1 MVFYHTGKISMNAI
15 KVSGASHTTATP
27 QPTTPTWLTQE
38 WLEPRLVAVTFA
50 GLILTEIGT
59 RSVWP
64 TAVIMLL
71 HIITY
76 AAGGLF
82 GLKNTIEH
90 LRKRHVDVD
99 LLMILAALGAASIG
113 GWQEGGLL
121 LFLFSLSNV
130 LQDYAIGRSRKAI
143 KSLFKLYPEE
153 TQIRR
158 GRTTL
163 TVPFAEIQLSDTVLI
178 APGGRIPVDGVVVD
192 GHSAIDQSPITGE
205 SIPVEKTI
213 GDKVFA
219 GTLNKQGTL
228 DIRPTK
234 LAGETTLARI
244 IQMVESAQQNQAP
257 AERFLDRFE
266 QIYAL
271 FIIVAIALFI
281 VIPPALGLVD
291 FTTNFYRA
299 MVLMTVASPCAL
311 VISVPAAFISAIASA
326 ARMGVLMKGGA
337 FLEELANVKIIAFDK
352 TGTLTAGQPRL
363 VQMAAHGVS
372 EAELLSYAAAV
383 ESRSEHPL
391 AEAIVQAAKERGLT
405 LGAIQNFDSL
415 PGQGVQAEIGGHTIL
430 VGSAAHVQEQT
441 PLPDDLVAMRDQ
453 MEHSGQTTM
462 GVLRDG
468 VWIGLLAAADTL
480 RPDAPK
486 VIAELRAMGI
496 EVAMLTGDQ
505 PSVAKA
511 IAAQAGVTR
520 IYAGLMPED
529 KVTIIKQL
537 QAESNHVAMVGD
549 GVNDAPA
556 LALANVGIAMGV
568 AGSDVA
574 LETAD
579 VVLMGD
585 QLGRLRD
592 AILLS
597 RKAQR
602 VVWQNI
608 IFSLGVIVV
617 LIISTFV
624 INLPLPL
631 GIFAHEGST
640 VIVVLNG
647 LITLLLLPEIARRR
661 AAQA

>member
-1 MVFYHTGKISMNAI
+1 MSAVKFSGVPHTS
-15 KVSGASHTTATP
+15 TP
-27 QPTTPTWLTQE
+27 LQPSKPAWLTKE
-38 WLEPRLVAVTFA
+38 WLEPRLVGITLL
-50 GLILTEIGT
+50 GLILAAIGQQAGW
-59 RSVWP
+59 SP
-64 TAVIMLL
+64 ALILAVHIM
-71 HIITY
+71 TY
-76 AAGGLF
+76 TAGGLF
-82 GLKNTIEH
+82 GLKSAVEG
-90 LRKRHVDVD
+90 LRTGKVDVD
-99 LLMILAALGAASIG
+99 LLMILAAVGAAIVG
-113 GWQEGGLL
+113 NWQEGGLL
-121 LFLFSLSNV
+121 LFLFALSNV
-130 LQDYAIGRSRKAI
+130 LQDYAIGRSRSAI

-158 GRTTL
+158 DN
-163 TVPFAEIQLSDTVLI
+163 TVQTVSFDAIQLTDTVLI
-178 APGGRIPVDGVVVD
+178 APGGRIPVDGVVVA
-192 GHSAIDQSPITGE
+192 GHSAVDQAPITGE
-205 SIPVEKTI
+205 SIPVDKVV

-219 GTLNKQGTL
+219 GTLNKKGSL
-228 DIRPTK
+228 DLRPTR

-244 IQMVESAQQNQAP
+244 IQMVENAQKNQAP
-257 AERFLDRFE
+257 TEQFLERFE
-266 QIYAL
+266 QIYAK
-271 FIIVAIALFI
+271 FIIVAISLFI
-281 VIPPALGLVD
+281 VIPPLLGWTD
-291 FTTNFYRA
+291 FTSHFYRA

-337 FLEELANVKIIAFDK
+337 FLEELAHVKLIAFDK

-363 VQMAAHGVS
+363 AQIAAHGVT

-391 AEAIVQAAKERGLT
+391 AEAIVQAAKERNLALST
-405 LGAIQNFDSL
+405 IQDFQSL
-415 PGQGVQAEIGGHTIL
+415 PGQGVQAQIDNHMLL
-430 VGSAAHVQEQT
+430 VGSAAHLERQT
-441 PLPDDLVAMRDQ
+441 PLPTDLKSIREQ
-453 MEHSGQTTM
+453 MESNGQTTM

-468 VWIGLLAAADTL
+468 EWIGLLAAADTL

-486 VIAELRAMGI
+486 VIADLRALGI

-505 PSVAKA
+505 SSVAQA
-511 IAAQAGVTR
+511 IAAQAGVSR
-520 IYAGLMPED
+520 VYAGLMPED

-537 QAESNHVAMVGD
+537 QAEVGNVAMVGD

-568 AGSDVA
+568 AGTDVA

-585 QLGRLRD
+585 QLTRLRD

-617 LIISTFV
+617 LIISTFAV
-624 INLPLPL
+624 NLPLPL
-631 GIFAHEGST
+631 GVFGHEGST
-640 VIVVLNG
+640 VLVVLNG
-647 LITLLLLPEIARRR
+647 LISLLLLPEIQRRR
-661 AAQA
+661 MANL